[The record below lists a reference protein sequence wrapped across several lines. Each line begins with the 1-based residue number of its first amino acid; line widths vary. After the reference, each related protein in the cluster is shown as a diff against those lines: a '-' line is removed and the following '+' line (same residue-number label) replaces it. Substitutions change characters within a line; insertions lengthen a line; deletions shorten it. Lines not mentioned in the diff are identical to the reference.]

1 MNQHNSKKQS
11 LFTRKACVVA
21 TEFALAQRG
30 RPSATI
36 DVPAMNPFTVGQL
49 VYLLEMAT
57 IASGWLAG
65 IDPFGQPAIERT
77 KELTFGLMG
86 RPGFE
91 AHGAEIEAWLAR
103 KDPARIL

>member
-1 MNQHNSKKQS
+1 M
-11 LFTRKACVVA
+11 
-21 TEFALAQRG
+21 
-30 RPSATI
+30 
-36 DVPAMNPFTVGQL
+36 PAVNPFTLGQL
-49 VYLLEMAT
+49 VYLFEMAT

-103 KDPARIL
+103 KDPRVFSEPERRAWARSPSFRRWCRARSPPAR